1 MFSISESKKSAKYCD
16 GVSRRNFLK
25 VGSMAAGGLSFA
37 DLLRAEAE
45 QGVGSSHKALINI
58 HLGGGPSHQDTF
70 DLKPD
75 AASEF
80 RGEFAPTQT
89 NVPGLDIC
97 EHFPKLAQHGDKF
110 AVVRSIFGNIADHS
124 DHHTQ
129 TGFDRKSLS
138 GIGGRPSI
146 GSVAAHLLGSVNG
159 APPFVGYNGS
169 WPGYLGAV
177 YKPYKPQGGNLKLSG
192 SMTSDRLASR
202 TSLLKELDGLK
213 RAADNSGQMDALDAY
228 TQQAVD
234 VVTSGRVADAL
245 DLNNEDQ
252 KIRDKYTKDGESF
265 LRARRLVEAGV
276 RVVGFNWGGWDT
288 HSNNFVTLKR
298 QLPKLDVA
306 LASLFEDLHQRGMDQ
321 DTTVVVWGEFG
332 RTPRINNN
340 NAGRDHWYGVSMC
353 VLAGGGMRLGQ
364 VVGKSSKNAE
374 RPIERPVHHQ
384 QIFATMYHNLGIDV
398 STTQLI
404 DPAGRPQYL
413 VDHREP
419 ITELI

>member
-1 MFSISESKKSAKYCD
+1 
-16 GVSRRNFLK
+16 
-25 VGSMAAGGLSFA
+25 
-37 DLLRAEAE
+37 
-45 QGVGSSHKALINI
+45 
-58 HLGGGPSHQDTF
+58 
-70 DLKPD
+70 
-75 AASEF
+75 
-80 RGEFAPTQT
+80 
-89 NVPGLDIC
+89 
-97 EHFPKLAQHGDKF
+97 
-110 AVVRSIFGNIADHS
+110 
-124 DHHTQ
+124 
-129 TGFDRKSLS
+129 
-138 GIGGRPSI
+138 
-146 GSVAAHLLGSVNG
+146 
-159 APPFVGYNGS
+159 
-169 WPGYLGAV
+169 
-177 YKPYKPQGGNLKLSG
+177 
-192 SMTSDRLASR
+192 MTSDRLASR